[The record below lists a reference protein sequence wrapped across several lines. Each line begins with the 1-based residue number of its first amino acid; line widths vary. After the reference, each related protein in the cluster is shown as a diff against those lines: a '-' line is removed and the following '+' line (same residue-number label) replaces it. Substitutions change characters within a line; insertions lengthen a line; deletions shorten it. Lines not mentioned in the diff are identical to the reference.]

1 MFGEVCS
8 MQVHEPTMVLMDEP
22 YQGFDWQNYL
32 NFWDITE
39 DLRDR
44 GCSVLVISHIAHDT
58 ERFDTLYKLRDGLVV
73 PEQTAGAAS
82 HFERTERIPS

>member
-44 GCSVLVISHIAHDT
+44 GCSGSGAPSALPLSGVLGQRCPEWGT
-58 ERFDTLYKLRDGLVV
+58 E
-73 PEQTAGAAS
+73 
-82 HFERTERIPS
+82 